1 MGGNSILQLLGNSG
15 YYNESI
21 FGNIGNLHSC
31 LLILGGGEVLKTQNS
46 KKAVSDMKDVSL
58 ISYSYSIQAMKQDQI
73 PEAVYIYDVENV
85 LFLDIFFIY

>member
-1 MGGNSILQLLGNSG
+1 MSSD
-15 YYNESI
+15 S
-21 FGNIGNLHSC
+21 
-31 LLILGGGEVLKTQNS
+31 GGGEVLKTQNS